1 MIRRRCTRAAP
12 VGAAFFWC
20 ARQGAGVSRMPSP
33 SPLRLILFGAFDRHN
48 FGDLLLGHCAAAAC
62 SGREPIFAGLAT
74 RDLRAWGGHAVRP
87 LAEIIAAH
95 GAEPAELV
103 HVGGEILTTTA
114 WEAAVMLQ
122 TPQAAQRVI
131 ARLDRDPVTRRAWA
145 AGCLGTA
152 RQLPYVFGLPDLPAG
167 WSNRFVAAGG
177 VAIAGLPAAAV
188 DELRAAL
195 GRAEAV
201 SVRDRRTQAAL
212 AGIGVQ
218 ASLVQDPAAQT
229 PTLFGDPIAARLA
242 GEGFARLR
250 RRQPRWLAL
259 QLAAAWGDDAT
270 LALVAQAAVA
280 EARARDAGIVLFCA
294 GRAPWHDDPAVLER
308 LLSHIRRLAPELAA
322 ARFASDELFDLCAL
336 LAGSCFYLGTSL
348 HGWIV
353 ATSFGVPAR
362 CLVDKAGDKAAAY
375 IDTWPGPAGSGWMA
389 RAAMP
394 GSPLEQALQQG
405 AAG

>member
-1 MIRRRCTRAAP
+1 MSSAMAP
-12 VGAAFFWC
+12 
-20 ARQGAGVSRMPSP
+20 PSHH
-33 SPLRLILFGAFDRHN
+33 RLILFGAFDRHN
-48 FGDLLLGHCAAAAC
+48 FGDLLLAHCAAAAC
-62 SGREPIFAGLAT
+62 GERGPVFAGLAA
-74 RDLRAWGGHAVRP
+74 RDLRAWGGHAVCP
-87 LAEIIAAH
+87 LADIIAAH
-95 GAEPAELV
+95 GGEPALLV

-122 TPQAAQRVI
+122 VPQQAQRVI
-131 ARLDRDPVTRRAWA
+131 ARLDRDPVARRAWA
-145 AGCLGTA
+145 AACLGTP
-152 RQLPYVFGLPDLPAG
+152 RELPYVFGPPDLPAA
-167 WSNRFVAAGG
+167 WASHFVAAGG
-177 VAIAGLPAAAV
+177 VAIADLPAAAV

-195 GRAEAV
+195 GSAEAV
-201 SVRDRRTQAAL
+201 SVRDRRTLAAL

-218 ASLVQDPAAQT
+218 ASLVRDPAAQT
-229 PTLFGDPIAARLA
+229 ATLFGDRIAARLG
-242 GEGFARLR
+242 GEGFDRLR

-308 LLSHIRRLAPELAA
+308 LLSQIRRLAPELAA
-322 ARFASDELFDLCAL
+322 ERFVPDALFDLCAL

-353 ATSFGVPAR
+353 ATSFGVPAC
-362 CLVDKAGDKAAAY
+362 CLVDKTGDKAAAY
-375 IDTWPGPAGSGWMA
+375 IDTWPGPAGSGWMD
-389 RAAMP
+389 RAAIP
-394 GSPLEQALQQG
+394 GSLPNQPLQQG